1 MSARA
6 FRTCAAALAIA
17 LSVPIAARAFSTMEM
32 MEKCK
37 ALANAQIL
45 PESKAWIAD
54 TSFESG
60 TCYGAFV
67 ALHELSYDKVYFVG
81 DAGRRDTML
90 SGVCPPDGIGVVQM
104 VRIFDAHARQHP
116 EESAHRL
123 RVDSA
128 CSVKAG
134 LAVQVICAPISR
146 GA

>member
-1 MSARA
+1 MTNSANA
-6 FRTCAAALAIA
+6 FAAALAVL
-17 LSVPIAARAFSTMEM
+17 LSVPGAARAFSTMEM

-116 EESAHRL
+116 ENQHIGFEWTALAAL
-123 RVDSA
+123 R
-128 CSVKAG
+128 
-134 LAVQVICAPISR
+134 QVWPCK
-146 GA
+146 